1 MSLKYPDWF
10 NPQDREIYKE
20 LWKQGSETW
29 TDQEKEFMSDM
40 YHLEEYNAGM
50 L

>member
-10 NPQDREIYKE
+10 NPKDREKYKE
-20 LWKQGSETW
+20 LWQEGPQNW
-29 TDQEKEFMSDM
+29 TEEEKTFMSDM
-40 YHLEEYNAGM
+40 YHLEEANAGM